1 MSDKPIRDL
10 PEDAKKKSDLKSEQL
25 DEVVGENDAVGGVNL
40 GVGLGGRLGE
50 TGTITHLTWHDD
62 HTAENDT

>member
-25 DEVVGENDAVGGVNL
+25 DEVVGENDAVGGVDL
-40 GVGLGGRLGE
+40 GVRLGE
-50 TGTITHLTWHDD
+50 KQPDTITHLTWASD
-62 HTAENDT
+62 HTATNDT